1 MEDGCA
7 YPHVHRHVRACIDA
21 YKRQSEGAST
31 GRGQGP
37 SEHTDEMKTIRKE
50 GRRAKN
56 NHGNTCELMKL
67 QPDDIEVQEKEKTN
81 EM

>member
-1 MEDGCA
+1 M
-7 YPHVHRHVRACIDA
+7 
-21 YKRQSEGAST
+21 
-31 GRGQGP
+31 
-37 SEHTDEMKTIRKE
+37 EHTDEMKTIRKE

-81 EM
+81 KM